1 VGIAVPE
8 TIERAFRVTRP
19 FSVLLC
25 GILSA
30 TAASCKPD
38 IQSDSPTNYQ
48 IAASLDPSAGFLE
61 ASADISLS
69 APSPGTETARF
80 YLHRQ
85 LAVEEVRGP
94 LVSNFQFDP
103 AAPATTPWIRE
114 AGTLHVSFSRP
125 LLEGEEIALH
135 IEYSGTITEWPTW
148 SANVITEDWVE
159 LGLYLPW
166 FPYNFD
172 EYGPFTFDVSLALDS
187 AYQVRG
193 YGPTEQAADGWHFER
208 ALPTNDIVAV
218 ASKDLETTR
227 IDGDGSS
234 VRLHHSGLDD
244 SVTASV
250 ATDAMSVLS
259 SYSAWFGAADEV
271 DVTLIASKRE
281 LGGGYAR
288 PGLIVLTSVAEL
300 NAPERRA
307 DFLRFLGHEIGHLW
321 WTSAPSNSWEDWLN
335 ESFAEYSALLL
346 LREELGENEFQTRM
360 ALKRAA
366 IDGTTP
372 ILGFDR
378 SNTSTEQ
385 QRSEVEAILYSK
397 GPLLLHELAERI
409 GQPAFLDWCR
419 SLVSNN
425 NATTDAALALLRDQ
439 EGTETSEWFEEIL
452 KQR

>member
-1 VGIAVPE
+1 MN
-8 TIERAFRVTRP
+8 RL
-19 FSVLLC
+19 SLVLLC

-38 IQSDSPTNYQ
+38 IQSDSPTHYQ
-48 IAASLDPSAGFLE
+48 ITASLNPSEGFLD
-61 ASADISLS
+61 ASAELSFS

-103 AAPATTPWIRE
+103 AAPATAPWIRE

-135 IEYSGTITEWPTW
+135 IAYSGTITEWPDW

-172 EYGPFTFDVSLALDS
+172 EYGPFTFDVDLALDS

-193 YGPTEQAADGWHFER
+193 YGPTEQTADGWHFER
-208 ALPTNDIVAV
+208 TLPTNDIVAV
-218 ASKDLETTR
+218 VSKDLETKS
-227 IDGDGSS
+227 IDGDGGS
-234 VRLHHSGLDD
+234 VRLHHTGLDD

-250 ATDAMSVLS
+250 TTDAMSVLN

-288 PGLIVLTSVAEL
+288 PGLIVLTRVAEL

-307 DFLRFLGHEIGHLW
+307 DFLCFLGHEIGHLW

-346 LREELGENEFQTRM
+346 LREELGEDEFQARM
-360 ALKRAA
+360 AMKRAA
-366 IDGTTP
+366 IGGTPP
-372 ILGFDR
+372 IWGFDR
-378 SNTSTEQ
+378 SNTSTEK
-385 QRSEVEAILYSK
+385 QRSEVETILYSK

-409 GQPAFLDWCR
+409 GQQSFLDWCQ
-419 SLVSNN
+419 SLLSHKIT
-425 NATTDAALALLRDQ
+425 TTDAALALLHDREDAVI
-439 EGTETSEWFEEIL
+439 SEWFEEL
-452 KQR
+452 LRQR